1 MNRTQLDSMSR
12 EELVERA
19 SLLGVRRARILT
31 RPELIDEI
39 LVLGAEQKDAASLA
53 RSRGLFGRAR
63 DLLAK
68 VVERGL
74 HLPDAAE
81 RIRTMPITPTTP
93 SRTASS
99 VLPTVTLAE
108 IYPSQG
114 HRGRAIETLKKVIEA
129 EADHA
134 DAQALLARLESQDYV
149 SPPPKDLGPEEELP
163 PAQVDADEEPAK
175 PIAAAAA
182 GAQEP
187 VASAPIGPAQASENL
202 MASTDAAGPQV
213 TDMVQ
218 PPLISP
224 RPSQLPPP
232 PPPLSFRPPS
242 AADEPTY
249 DACLGIPQGPGVL
262 SVHWTI
268 TERMVLHHSERSPG
282 GALSM
287 RVVTVRAAE
296 DGPRASV
303 MDEPLAAARGTRTLI
318 SDDSEQVVRRVAV
331 GWLRGG
337 EFFPIAHSP
346 DLVSAGPGAMPRMWT
361 PLGEVR
367 LESPE
372 KDLWS
377 QVH

>member
-1 MNRTQLDSMSR
+1 MNRTQLDSMTR

-108 IYPSQG
+108 IYASQG

-163 PAQVDADEEPAK
+163 SPEAEADEAAPIAVTAALAPEPASGSI
-175 PIAAAAA
+175 PAPAPEPAPETAAAPA
-182 GAQEP
+182 
-187 VASAPIGPAQASENL
+187 VSASPE
-202 MASTDAAGPQV
+202 V

-218 PPLISP
+218 PAMVTP
-224 RPSQLPPP
+224 RPSQMPPA

-242 AADEPTY
+242 ATDEPVY
-249 DACLGIPQGPGVL
+249 DACLGIPGEPGVL
-262 SVHWTI
+262 SVHWTV

-282 GALSM
+282 GALSL

-303 MDEPLAAARGTRTLI
+303 MDEPLSSARGTRTLI
-318 SDDSEQVVRRVAV
+318 SDDGPRVVRRVAV

-346 DLVSAGPGAMPRMWT
+346 ELVLAGPGSAPRMWT
-361 PLGEVR
+361 PLGDVR

-372 KDLWS
+372 KDLWAA
-377 QVH
+377 VR